1 MQINTP
7 IMKMPLFFF
16 LIFICLNYSLGSN
29 YTQASQQSFHE
40 NSSVVAELQLSPSSL
55 KETISLN
62 FQDVE
67 LRSVLQIIAEFAGF
81 NLIVSDTVK
90 GNITLRL
97 EQVPWQQALE
107 IVLKSK
113 QLEKRIFGNVI
124 MVGPIEEI
132 LAREKQ
138 ELESIKQIQELG
150 SLHST
155 LLPIKYARAEDLAN
169 LLKEKSSCLMT
180 PRGSVS
186 VDKRTNTL
194 LIQDTESKLNE
205 IRTLIRKLDV
215 PVRQVEISTQII
227 TADSTIEDAFGLRF
241 ALHNENNLTNSNPNS
256 TNVRPGLFSDLGAST
271 TSGGLARLGLA
282 LARLPNNTLLE
293 LELQALEFESK
304 IKTIA
309 RPKLTTVDQNKAFV
323 ETGVE
328 IPYQEMTAGGSASV
342 AFKKAVLR
350 LEVTPQITP
359 DNKIVLDLSISNDS
373 QGSIATQNTGT
384 GDTSN
389 VVGINTN
396 KLQTKVLAQH
406 GETIVLGG
414 VLTLVD
420 TKTQSK
426 VPWLSKLPCIGALFK
441 NNYKKES
448 QKELIIFITPRII
461 TEPPR

>member
-1 MQINTP
+1 
-7 IMKMPLFFF
+7 
-16 LIFICLNYSLGSN
+16 
-29 YTQASQQSFHE
+29 
-40 NSSVVAELQLSPSSL
+40 
-55 KETISLN
+55 
-62 FQDVE
+62 
-67 LRSVLQIIAEFAGF
+67 
-81 NLIVSDTVK
+81 
-90 GNITLRL
+90 
-97 EQVPWQQALE
+97 
-107 IVLKSK
+107 
-113 QLEKRIFGNVI
+113 

-132 LAREKQ
+132 LVREKQ

-150 SLHST
+150 SLHSS

-169 LLKEKSSCLMT
+169 LLKEKGSCLTT
-180 PRGSVS
+180 PRGNVS

-194 LIQDTESKLNE
+194 LVQDTESKLNE

-227 TADSTIEDAFGLRF
+227 TADTSIEDAFGLRF
-241 ALHNENNLTNSNPNS
+241 ALHDATNSTSCNPNS
-256 TNVRPGLFSDLGAST
+256 ANIRSGLFSDLGAST
-271 TSGGLARLGLA
+271 TGGGLARLGVA
-282 LARLPNNTLLE
+282 LARLPYNTLVE

-396 KLQTKVLAQH
+396 KLQTKVLAHH

-426 VPWLSKLPCIGALFK
+426 VPWLSKLPCIGELFK
-441 NNYKKES
+441 SKYKKES
-448 QKELIIFITPRII
+448 QKELLIFITPRII
-461 TEPPR
+461 AEPTAA